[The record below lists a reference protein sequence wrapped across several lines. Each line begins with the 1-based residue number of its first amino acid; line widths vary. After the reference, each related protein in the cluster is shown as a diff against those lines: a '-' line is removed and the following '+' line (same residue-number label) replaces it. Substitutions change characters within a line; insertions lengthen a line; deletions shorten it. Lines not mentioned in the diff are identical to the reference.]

1 MKWTRENMW
10 MSVCVYVCTCSSVF
24 LCARI
29 VFLAFSQTLSVFFVH
44 IQTLFFLI
52 YQLMFSLLWEKKK
65 QGFLLVKILLNKTSF
80 WHKSVP
86 GFIPVLTELTFLFST
101 GGHLRPLPAEK
112 NVCVYRKT
120 KCHLNCVVLGQQAGN
135 ELRWAICPTLQI
147 FPLGGKKKREN
158 KTEDGYWWLARCEEL
173 LFSQHV

>member
-1 MKWTRENMW
+1 MC
-10 MSVCVYVCTCSSVF
+10 VCVYVLVCIFVCPNSVSCLLSDTFCLLCSHPN
-24 LCARI
+24 
-29 VFLAFSQTLSVFFVH
+29 T
-44 IQTLFFLI
+44 FFLI